1 MIIIVQLQAAL
12 KTHNYAHYSE
22 TVFFSFKE
30 EIL

>member
-1 MIIIVQLQAAL
+1 VQLQAVL
-12 KTHNYAHYSE
+12 KAHNYAHYNE